1 MTSVRRVPRTLGVA
15 TIMRKATKMTAFRN
29 RVELSVTPLECR
41 RLLSISASYI
51 GQAPPNEGGALH
63 DTVSFTTGLVS
74 DGIADYCITVT
85 GLANKTIQYWVVSQE
100 GGGIYS
106 TGGSLPL
113 GVNQGW
119 AADLQHVGSD
129 VNLYFEPTV
138 ANTVNTAYDV
148 TIGYTDGTSDVLYG
162 VKPDQNHL
170 FNPGLR
176 MTGAA
181 VQVSW
186 NGQQEGVDLT
196 GPDPGVGPD
205 GIVDDEVTLS
215 NLSAFQINYVTITG
229 PVGSGLAWES
239 NLNPDGFA
247 HAEMVR
253 ATNNSGSTGGGSPNP
268 QNSTTAK
275 VYFDPYVITRD
286 GTRVNLLNTQS
297 LTVTVHYNI
306 FNNDEPDTF
315 SNLSLGGAKT
325 NPKLAVPPAPAPPTL
340 DSVSGVQVTWK
351 GQDGQ
356 NLTGSQ
362 GDVHIALTGLPSG
375 KTMTGVELSDP
386 ARSSWTLSNGLAYQQ
401 SSPSDSTTA
410 DVDFQPTR
418 DEAGAAMV
426 LRITYSDGSMA
437 VIPFTGG
444 SCDVGKRLM
453 DTRPSGKTVVV
464 DNNAT
469 DLITAVADPTVGTV
483 ELSTSISLSGPLI
496 LNHPITITPA
506 PGLGSM
512 PFLTFSQGDP
522 IKFRAT
528 AIIIN
533 SGHVTLSGFGVNFS
547 GTFNWSYDGNVNFGP
562 AVIGTATNFD
572 NINYPSTWPPT
583 NTPLVDIN
591 ILNMNISAPTI
602 PDSQFSQA
610 NPVAAPNLIRLYSAL
625 SGQVS
630 NNFLKGGDVFVQNGP
645 WTISGNQYHGTQPG
659 TYSPQVFGMWWSHD
673 VVLSG
678 NTAQSDGD
686 PNANP
691 YNPNSLS
698 GRTWR
703 FLVENYAGYNNQILN
718 NTSIDLGPRDS
729 DVNYGPSGQNELVG
743 ANSSENVLT
752 ESFSVHFEGLP
763 LAVSDG
769 GLILQIPQ
777 PQNGAA
783 NTGDVVSILSGQFAG
798 QWYMVAQQ
806 INPTTYL
813 MQKPLPS
820 GRYKISISNAGYVNQ
835 TFQGNTID
843 TQGGENAPQPPADLV
858 LVGNTFG
865 AQIINN
871 QFLGGGIYLEAAPT
885 NDPSSPPYIWGWSHA
900 PFMGALIQG
909 NVFEDSNMSG
919 HTVPSFIGVDHS
931 AYINTSWGRTYMSA
945 TIAGNVFKWSNAPV
959 NPNLGQPGYTTT
971 AYPWIDPNELRLTI
985 PMTGNVNKGQGPSGS
1000 TASVAL
1006 QVSAANVNG
1015 TAVSNQQIV
1024 LQNVSSNTVYSAAV
1038 QPAGLLSQP
1047 ETLAQPVNNT
1057 GPPDVRG
1064 RLTGGPRTGI
1074 RVTSGQSSGKKGR
1087 LVSGNGW
1094 GGALSPSRP
1103 GLKWWRPT
1111 PLSGGERPRTS
1122 WSLS

>member
-1 MTSVRRVPRTLGVA
+1 
-15 TIMRKATKMTAFRN
+15 MRKARKMTAFRN
-29 RVELSVTPLECR
+29 RVVPSVTPLECR
-41 RLLSISASYI
+41 GLLSLSASYI
-51 GQAPPNEGGALH
+51 GQAPPNTSGALH

-74 DGIADYCITVT
+74 DGIADYSITVA
-85 GLANKTIQYWVVSQE
+85 GLANKTIRYWVVSQE
-100 GGGIYS
+100 GGGIYV
-106 TGGSLPL
+106 TGGTLPS

-129 VNLYFEPTV
+129 VNLSFEPTV
-138 ANTVNTAYDV
+138 ANTVNTAYSV

-162 VKPDQNHL
+162 VKPDQDHL

-181 VQVSW
+181 AQVSW
-186 NGQQEGVDLT
+186 NGQREGEDWT

-215 NLSAFQINYVTITG
+215 NLTAFPINYVTITG
-229 PVGSGLAWES
+229 PAGSGLAWES
-239 NLNPDGFA
+239 GLNPDGYA

-253 ATNNSGSTGGGSPNP
+253 ATND
-268 QNSTTAK
+268 STTAK
-275 VYFDPYVITRD
+275 VYFDPYVIKSN
-286 GTRVNLLNTQS
+286 GARVNLLNSQS
-297 LTVTVHYNI
+297 LTVAVHYNI
-306 FNNDEPDTF
+306 FGYDEPDTF
-315 SNLSLGGAKT
+315 SNLSLGGANT
-325 NPKLAVPPAPAPPTL
+325 NPKRGVPPAPPPTL
-340 DSVSGVQVTWK
+340 VSVSGVQVTRV

-356 NLTGSQ
+356 NLTGGQ
-362 GDVHIALTGLPSG
+362 GDVHLALTGLPSG

-386 ARSSWTLSNGLAYQQ
+386 ARSSWTLSHGLAYQQ

-418 DEAGAAMV
+418 NEAGEAMV

-444 SCDVGKRLM
+444 SCDVGKRLV
-453 DTRPSGKTVVV
+453 DPRPSGSTKT
-464 DNNAT
+464 ATSPT
-469 DLITAVADPTVGTV
+469 DLINYVADTSVGTV
-483 ELSTSISLSGPLI
+483 LLGSTNYSFSSPLI

-522 IKFRAT
+522 TFRAT

-533 SGHVTLSGFGVNFS
+533 SGHVTLNGFGVNFS

-572 NINYPSTWPPT
+572 NINYPSTRPPT

-625 SGQVS
+625 SGQV
-630 NNFLKGGDVFVQNGP
+630 NDNVLKGGDVFVENGP
-645 WTISGNQYHGTQPG
+645 WTISGNQCHGTQPG
-659 TYSPQVFGMWWSHD
+659 TYAPQAFGMWWSHD

-691 YNPNSLS
+691 YVPGSLS

-718 NTSIDLGPRDS
+718 NTSIGLGPRDS
-729 DVNYGPSGQNELVG
+729 DASYGPRGQNALLG
-743 ANSSENVLT
+743 ANSTENFLT
-752 ESFSVHFEGLP
+752 ESYSVHFEGLP
-763 LAVSDG
+763 LAVSNG

-783 NTGDVVSILSGQFAG
+783 HTGDVVSILSGQFAG
-798 QWYMVAQQ
+798 QWSMVAQQ
-806 INPTTYL
+806 INATTYL

-820 GRYKISISNAGYVNQ
+820 GSYKISISNSGYVNQ
-835 TFQGNTID
+835 TFRGNTID
-843 TQGGENAPQPPADLV
+843 TRGGENAPQPAVDLV
-858 LVGNTFG
+858 LAGNTFG
-865 AQIINN
+865 AQILSNH
-871 QFLGGGIYLEAAPT
+871 FLGGGIRLEAAPT
-885 NDPSSPPYIWGWSHA
+885 NDPSSPPYLWGWSHA

-909 NVFEDSNMSG
+909 NTFEDRNTSG
-919 HTVPSFIGVDHS
+919 HTAPSFIGVDHS
-931 AYINTSWGRTYMSA
+931 AYISTSQGRTYLSA
-945 TIAGNVFKWSNAPV
+945 TISGNVFKWSNAPV

-971 AYPWIDPNELRLTI
+971 ASPWIDPNELRLTI
-985 PMTGNVNKGQGPSGS
+985 PMTGNVNSGQGPAGS
-1000 TASVAL
+1000 TAPVAL
-1006 QVSAANVNG
+1006 QVGAANVNG

-1024 LQNVSSNTVYSAAV
+1024 LQ
-1038 QPAGLLSQP
+1038 
-1047 ETLAQPVNNT
+1047 
-1057 GPPDVRG
+1057 
-1064 RLTGGPRTGI
+1064 
-1074 RVTSGQSSGKKGR
+1074 RV
-1087 LVSGNGW
+1087 
-1094 GGALSPSRP
+1094 
-1103 GLKWWRPT
+1103 
-1111 PLSGGERPRTS
+1111 
-1122 WSLS
+1122 